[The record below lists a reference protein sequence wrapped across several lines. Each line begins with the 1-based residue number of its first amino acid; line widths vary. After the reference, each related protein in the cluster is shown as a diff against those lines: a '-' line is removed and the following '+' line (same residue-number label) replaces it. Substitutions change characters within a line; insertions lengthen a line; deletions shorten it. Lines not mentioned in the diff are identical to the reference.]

1 MNKLAAFLL
10 TIVSVNAVA
19 SLPITPI
26 TIDCKYAA
34 VMSRDLEKIIANP
47 SITNRQWDNLFA
59 TVSGNQ
65 TDQQRLQSAK
75 VVLWTIR
82 TQCVG
87 Y

>member
-1 MNKLAAFLL
+1 MNKLTASLL
-10 TIVSVNAVA
+10 MLISVSTSA

-34 VMSRDLEKIIANP
+34 LMSRDLEQIIAKP
-47 SITNRQWDNLFA
+47 SISNRQWDALFA